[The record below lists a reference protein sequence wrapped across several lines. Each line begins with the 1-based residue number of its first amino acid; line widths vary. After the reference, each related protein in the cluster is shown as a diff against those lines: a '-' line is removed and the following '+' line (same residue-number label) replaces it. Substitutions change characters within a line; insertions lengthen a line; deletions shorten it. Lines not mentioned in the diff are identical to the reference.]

1 MTKYFTFVPL
11 VCGFPGLADRPL
23 PGRTPPPRTPLNS
36 KSWIVCCRVEWK
48 KNDDLCLP
56 RCIYLC
62 NTYLYFSIYV
72 GIVVVNEKTGIGL
85 LLNMHLSG
93 EKKMGD
99 SYCIQVSYIIYNFLS
114 IDDIKSVI
122 YIMVCNGYRTEK
134 TSSSAL
140 GGIWRVSNRCHFSLM
155 MMTRKTDLILGQWS
169 SKLLLA
175 NDLWR

>member
-1 MTKYFTFVPL
+1 MTIFLHTYIIQKKIIICLNPLHHAACFNVYNKMTKYFTFVPL

-72 GIVVVNEKTGIGL
+72 GIVVVVNEKTGIRL

-99 SYCIQVSYIIYNFLS
+99 SYCFQVS
-114 IDDIKSVI
+114 
-122 YIMVCNGYRTEK
+122 
-134 TSSSAL
+134 
-140 GGIWRVSNRCHFSLM
+140 
-155 MMTRKTDLILGQWS
+155 
-169 SKLLLA
+169 
-175 NDLWR
+175 